1 MVMAP
6 PNTSVR
12 RIGERERLYDPR
24 VREARPPQLAAQS
37 AAAEP
42 LGVSRSG
49 VLS

>member
-6 PNTSVR
+6 PNTNAR
-12 RIGERERLYDPR
+12 RIGECERLYDPR
-24 VREARPPQLAAQS
+24 VREARPLQLAAQS
-37 AAAEP
+37 AAAER